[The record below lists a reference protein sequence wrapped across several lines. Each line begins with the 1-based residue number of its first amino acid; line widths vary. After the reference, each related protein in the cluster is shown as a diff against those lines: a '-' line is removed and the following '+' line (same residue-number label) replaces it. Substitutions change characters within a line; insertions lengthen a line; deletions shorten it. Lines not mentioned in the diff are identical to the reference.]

1 MTGRRLSENIYIT
14 LTDHICFAVERLR
27 TGTAYSNQL
36 LWEIDRFYSASVAAD
51 VSFFKKVCQ
60 LIIGLVV
67 NRVSFGTLAFVSV
80 LFGPPLRIRT
90 S

>member
-36 LWEIDRFYSASVAAD
+36 LWEITNFYPTEFAMGIQALEYHRAAAR
-51 VSFFKKVCQ
+51 
-60 LIIGLVV
+60 L
-67 NRVSFGTLAFVSV
+67 
-80 LFGPPLRIRT
+80 PPFQG
-90 S
+90 